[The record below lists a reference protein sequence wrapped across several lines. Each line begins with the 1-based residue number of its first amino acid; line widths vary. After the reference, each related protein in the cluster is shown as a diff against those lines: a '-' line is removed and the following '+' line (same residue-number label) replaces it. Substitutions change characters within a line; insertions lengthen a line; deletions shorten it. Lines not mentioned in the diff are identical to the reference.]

1 MSKVKIAVLESQVNR
16 LLEKQKELTERVRAN
31 EKVVA
36 AIGLLGSIAVAF
48 IGAGYF
54 APKVEASPTAGEW
67 IEKLRDHEAQK
78 TRTPAEESINKS
90 LDLWEEEDGS
100 NGSTESEELLQLPS
114 DKDSESIGRGYDR
127 CSDRSW
133 IRFIQ
138 ERTGKNC
145 RS

>member
-1 MSKVKIAVLESQVNR
+1 MGHV
-16 LLEKQKELTERVRAN
+16 KELTLRVRAN

-36 AIGLLGSIAVAF
+36 SVSLLGVIACTI

-54 APKVEASPTAGEW
+54 APKADATPTAGEW
-67 IEKLRDHEAQK
+67 IHQMREWEAEK
-78 TRTPAEESINKS
+78 TRTPVEDSINNA
-90 LDLWEEEDGS
+90 LADMEYEDGS
-100 NGSTESEELLQLPS
+100 NETPKQEELLQLQS
-114 DKDSESIGRGYDR
+114 DKDSESIRRRYDR

-145 RS
+145 GS